1 MSPEPPEFLHPRP
14 GGFSRRDLIRT
25 GALAGTAAA
34 ALVPFHA
41 GAQEA
46 AGTTASKPDERR
58 SSPKA
63 YPKLKKSIN
72 LWAFPYPSRMTLRE
86 CLQLAKDA
94 GFDGVELNYDLES
107 DLSPKAGPAE
117 FTAIRKM
124 ADEIGIAISGLCSF
138 LFWPIRSPAMILRN
152 GRADSNSP
160 DSSPAPRADS
170 ASRTSSSSP
179 ER

>member
-34 ALVPFHA
+34 ALAPFRA

-107 DLSPKAGPAE
+107 DLSPK
-117 FTAIRKM
+117 
-124 ADEIGIAISGLCSF
+124 SGRVHRD
-138 LFWPIRSPAMILRN
+138 PQD
-152 GRADSNSP
+152 GRRDRHRHQRTLQLPLLAL
-160 DSSPAPRADS
+160 S
-170 ASRTSSSSP
+170 AHQQ
-179 ER
+179 